1 MTRKRKDY
9 RELKVS
15 SFSGYGY
22 KSAPMLRIQGLWL
35 EELGFNIGDPIL
47 VKCEDGKLIITVDH
61 AREDAE
67 TKEQAFL
74 DEEMKKLQKKFE
86 VEKKKIYQQVVAER
100 KVRYRCEIC
109 GSNGKSM
116 RCPLRVKNHDY
127 TGAPGQKKTI
137 AVKCEECPYGY
148 NRLFRPMNGKLNF
161 STLDVQDGEGNVD
174 SFEPESK
181 KYSNADTYIR
191 LLKDLGDYVTEHYP
205 KYAKYVELINLLGS
219 EYDMKT
225 ASQIMGKADSTL
237 YALKVSH
244 LSGACSGRFL
254 VLPPLTLVALHGE
267 QKYLM
272 RSLPSFIF

>member
-100 KVRYRCEIC
+100 KVRYKHRFNHPYHQH
-109 GSNGKSM
+109 G
-116 RCPLRVKNHDY
+116 RARTLHQAVKNIKGHDEW
-127 TGAPGQKKTI
+127 Q
-137 AVKCEECPYGY
+137 
-148 NRLFRPMNGKLNF
+148 MNGKH
-161 STLDVQDGEGNVD
+161 
-174 SFEPESK
+174 
-181 KYSNADTYIR
+181 R
-191 LLKDLGDYVTEHYP
+191 
-205 KYAKYVELINLLGS
+205 
-219 EYDMKT
+219 
-225 ASQIMGKADSTL
+225 
-237 YALKVSH
+237 
-244 LSGACSGRFL
+244 
-254 VLPPLTLVALHGE
+254 
-267 QKYLM
+267 
-272 RSLPSFIF
+272 

>member
-100 KVRYRCEIC
+100 KVRYGR
-109 GSNGKSM
+109 
-116 RCPLRVKNHDY
+116 
-127 TGAPGQKKTI
+127 
-137 AVKCEECPYGY
+137 
-148 NRLFRPMNGKLNF
+148 FF
-161 STLDVQDGEGNVD
+161 TLDVQDGEGNVD

-237 YALKVSH
+237 YDWVKRLRPIYDEFRETVD
-244 LSGACSGRFL
+244 
-254 VLPPLTLVALHGE
+254 
-267 QKYLM
+267 YL
-272 RSLPSFIF
+272 

>member
-100 KVRYRCEIC
+100 KVRYKHIC
-109 GSNGKSM
+109 YYDSVESVRQRRALEAKNFRGF
-116 RCPLRVKNHDY
+116 LR
-127 TGAPGQKKTI
+127 
-137 AVKCEECPYGY
+137 E
-148 NRLFRPMNGKLNF
+148 
-161 STLDVQDGEGNVD
+161 
-174 SFEPESK
+174 
-181 KYSNADTYIR
+181 
-191 LLKDLGDYVTEHYP
+191 
-205 KYAKYVELINLLGS
+205 
-219 EYDMKT
+219 
-225 ASQIMGKADSTL
+225 
-237 YALKVSH
+237 
-244 LSGACSGRFL
+244 
-254 VLPPLTLVALHGE
+254 
-267 QKYLM
+267 
-272 RSLPSFIF
+272 